1 MKDFDF
7 KDQLE
12 EVIFSWYGN
21 DPTNA
26 MNELKYKMALQYTN
40 FVAKATPVKSSNS
53 ICYQILENG
62 SKTIHQYWLVD
73 GAQWSALQKL
83 ALWMFSMATSS
94 TASEQAFSSF
104 GFIHSKLRNRLGN
117 NNVEKLVYIKKNHV
131 SFSEL
136 DHDSRNQVACSADEI
151 SN

>member
-40 FVAKATPVKSSNS
+40 FAAKAAQMKSSNS
-53 ICYQILENG
+53 VCYQILENG
-62 SKTIHQYWLVD
+62 PKTIHWYWLVD
-73 GAQWSALQKL
+73 GVQWPALQTGTL
-83 ALWMFSMATSS
+83 N
-94 TASEQAFSSF
+94 
-104 GFIHSKLRNRLGN
+104 I
-117 NNVEKLVYIKKNHV
+117 
-131 SFSEL
+131 
-136 DHDSRNQVACSADEI
+136 
-151 SN
+151 